1 MPPTRPAGLRDARAL
16 TAHSRAV
23 RGFSLIELLIV
34 VALVAVVG
42 AMVVPSIL
50 NMMTGM
56 RVSAESRLVEREL
69 QTARLR
75 AVGTNRAMRV
85 RFNCPSVGQYRLV
98 EVIGTPSAPAPN
110 DANAAAT
117 TRCGLANYPYPDT
130 NREWFETPNNDGPV
144 NRLDWRVTF
153 AATQTLEFWPDGT
166 VHADTGGGSPWAP
179 IPDAQPVTIR
189 LQQSE
194 GTSTQ
199 KAATERRIQV
209 NGVGKITLQ

>member
-1 MPPTRPAGLRDARAL
+1 MPPTRLAGLRNARSLAV
-16 TAHSRAV
+16 HSRAV

-34 VALVAVVG
+34 VALVATVS

-85 RFNCPSVGQYRLV
+85 RFNCPAVGQYRLV
-98 EVIGTPSAPAPN
+98 EVIGTPSVPAPD

-117 TRCGLANYPYPDT
+117 TRCGLATYPYPDT
-130 NREWFETPNNDGPV
+130 NREWFQTPNNDGPV

-166 VHADTGGGSPWAP
+166 VHADTGAGSPWAP

-189 LQQSE
+189 LQQSQ